1 MQRIYL
7 DNNATTPLDPEVLA
21 YFREALAA
29 YGNPSSMHGFGREA
43 AEYVHEARAAA
54 GRLINAD
61 PDDIIFTSGG
71 TESNNTVLSIF
82 ANEGGADVSGGDGY
96 AGGGRSG
103 QFSGVGV
110 GGSGGKGAIPFIGAG
125 GGSGGKLR
133 NEIVIS
139 AIEHPAI
146 LETAQYLAHRA
157 GIKLHLA
164 PVDAEG
170 RVRPDALEN
179 LISENTALV
188 SVMLANNETG
198 VIQDLTA
205 IARIA
210 HAKGAFVHS
219 DAVQALG
226 KIPID
231 AAALGLDYLSASGH
245 KIYAP
250 KGVGF
255 LWRRKGAPF
264 TPYAR
269 GGHQEQGQRA
279 GTINAPAIAAFGKA
293 CALAMAKLP
302 EDSARLAGLR
312 DRLRAGI
319 EERIPNTRYNGC
331 AAAALPNTLNLSF
344 RAAEGESILLYLDL
358 EGIAVSTGSACASG
372 SLEPSHVLTA
382 CGLGA
387 ELAHGSIRFS
397 LGRMTTAEEIEIVI
411 EKLPPVIARLRA
423 MSTLRT

>member
-21 YFREALAA
+21 CFTEALQI

-43 AEYVHEARAAA
+43 ALLVREARAAA
-54 GRLINAD
+54 GALINAD
-61 PDDIIFTSGG
+61 PEEIIFTSGG

-82 ANEGGADVSGGDGY
+82 AGRDGAE
-96 AGGGRSG
+96 
-103 QFSGVGV
+103 
-110 GGSGGKGAIPFIGAG
+110 SGGKV
-125 GGSGGKLR
+125 R
-133 NEIVIS
+133 NEIIIS

-146 LETAQYLAHRA
+146 LETADYLAKRFNMQ
-157 GIKLHLA
+157 LRLA

-170 RVRPDALEN
+170 RVRLDALEN
-179 LISENTALV
+179 LVGEKTALV
-188 SVMLANNETG
+188 SIMLANNETG
-198 VIQDLTA
+198 VIQDLAA

-210 HAKGAFVHS
+210 HARGALVHS

-226 KIPID
+226 KIPAD
-231 AAALGLDYLSASGH
+231 VQALGLDYLSASGH
-245 KIYAP
+245 KIHAP
-250 KGVGF
+250 KGIGL

-264 TPYAR
+264 TPYAH

-293 CALAMAKLP
+293 CAIAMAKLH
-302 EDSARLAGLR
+302 EDAARLAGLR
-312 DRLRAGI
+312 DRLRAGL

-331 AAAALPNTLNLSF
+331 AAASLPNTLNLSF

-397 LGRMTTAEEIEIVI
+397 LGRMTTAEEIEMVI
-411 EKLPPVIARLRA
+411 EKLPPVIERLRG
-423 MSTLRT
+423 MSTLHE